1 MLDYETLK
9 EIVIKNLVHYL
20 PENLRNVEI
29 KIEEV
34 KKANIT
40 KEEIS
45 CIPDNENYGFGIP
58 VSDIYEYYRSCGSL
72 FETLSFVA
80 YTYASAYENIKNKD
94 INVSQMLDT
103 DNIFLALAPTEGNA
117 EFFANIPHREFNDL
131 SIYYRLSVPSG
142 PAGKAS
148 AAIDYSFMERLNLT
162 EEKLYDIAYTNTP
175 KVLEPMCAE
184 ILPVILSEGDL
195 SEQDNLLFN
204 HDSISKDSLLVLTGK
219 ENCYRAG
226 LMLYPEIIASISDK
240 VGESLYVIP
249 SSVHELLLISDN
261 LLSIDDISEMVK
273 EVNKEIVQPE
283 ERLSNNIYYFD
294 KNEKT
299 LSMKTR
305 NSNKNLHEA
314 VKTPPPAQVRRPAR

>member
-45 CIPDNENYGFGIP
+45 CIPDNENYGFRIP
-58 VSDIYEYYRSCGSL
+58 VSDIYEYYRACGSL
-72 FETLSFVA
+72 FETLSFAA

-94 INVSQMLDT
+94 INVSKMLDT

-117 EFFANIPHREFNDL
+117 EFFANIPHREFKDL
-131 SIYYRLSVPSG
+131 SIYYRLSVPFG

-148 AAIDYSFMERLNLT
+148 AAIDYSLMEKLNLT

-175 KVLEPMCAE
+175 KVLEPMC
-184 ILPVILSEGDL
+184 SEFHAI
-195 SEQDNLLFN
+195 N
-204 HDSISKDSLLVLTGK
+204 KDSLLFITGK
-219 ENCYRAG
+219 ERRYGAG
-226 LMLYPEIIASISDK
+226 LMLYPEIIASISDII
-240 VGESLYVIP
+240 GESLYVIP
-249 SSVHELLLISDN
+249 LSVHELLLISDS

-273 EVNKEIVQPE
+273 EVNQEIVQPE

-314 VKTPPPAQVRRPAR
+314 VKTPPAQVRRPAR